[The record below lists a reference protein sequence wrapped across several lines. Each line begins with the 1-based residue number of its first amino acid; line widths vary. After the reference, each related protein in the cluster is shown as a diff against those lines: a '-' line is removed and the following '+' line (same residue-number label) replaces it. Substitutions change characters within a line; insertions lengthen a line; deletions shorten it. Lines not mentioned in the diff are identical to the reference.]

1 MNSDNRLGTFLRAR
15 RELVRPEEFGLP
27 GGGRRRVAGL
37 RREEIAMLAGVS
49 ADYYVRLEQGRDK
62 HPSEQ
67 VVTALARVFSLDE
80 EGAAH
85 LRELARP
92 AATRPRTPRRPER
105 VSPGLLRLL
114 DAWSHTPA
122 LVLGRHLDVLAANP
136 LAAAVNA
143 CSVPGVNQVRM
154 VFLDPRARE
163 VFPNWSRIAADTV
176 ASLRATAGTDLDDP
190 RLTELVGELSLK
202 SDEFRRLWARHDVR
216 AKTSGVKQF
225 HNEMVGELTLAYES
239 FAVSGAQGQ
248 LLIAYH
254 AEPGSDSDR
263 CLALLGSLITKSPGG
278 TSLHSD
284 RLVTEEPN
292 GERAHTAQQ
301 AHWTQ
306 A

>member
-1 MNSDNRLGTFLRAR
+1 MNSDNRLGAFLRAR

-67 VVTALARVFSLDE
+67 VVAALARVFSLDD

-92 AATRPRTPRRPER
+92 AAPRPRTPRRPER
-105 VSPGLLRLL
+105 VTPGLLRLM

-122 LVLGRHLDVLAANP
+122 VVLGRHLDVLAANP
-136 LAAAVNA
+136 LAAAVNS

-163 VFPNWSRIAADTV
+163 VFPNWSQIAADTV

-239 FAVSGAQGQ
+239 FAVSGAPGQ

-254 AEPGSDSDR
+254 AEPGSESER
-263 CLALLGSLITKSPGG
+263 SLALLGSLITERSAESASRPAG
-278 TSLHSD
+278 TAAG
-284 RLVTEEPN
+284 P
-292 GERAHTAQQ
+292 
-301 AHWTQ
+301 
-306 A
+306 